1 MGISETTR
9 MSLASANEVI
19 LMRAQIRDIGT
30 YARIRAS
37 RVYANGELSR
47 RSGLIST
54 EYGKAAH
61 IARYASPRS
70 VTRTPDGE

>member
-1 MGISETTR
+1 
-9 MSLASANEVI
+9 
-19 LMRAQIRDIGT
+19 MRVQIRDIGT
-30 YARIRAS
+30 YARIRAT

-61 IARYASPRS
+61 IALRQSKECDSHGGR
-70 VTRTPDGE
+70 